1 MPCVYTSANVQ
12 NNRIYPRYCIG
23 YRIALVSFSQFLSPS
38 PQNFPLHHNA
48 IYKIKTSQKL
58 STCKFS
64 KPVQNSENICT
75 QKNGLYE

>member
-1 MPCVYTSANVQ
+1 MSIQAPMC
-12 NNRIYPRYCIG
+12 RITGFIPDTVLV
-23 YRIALVSFSQFLSPS
+23 IALVSFSQFLSPS
-38 PQNFPLHHNA
+38 PWNFPLHHKA
-48 IYKIKTSQKL
+48 IYEMKKSQKL